1 MGRFIR
7 MFGKKSSFEEVRNG
21 LQPIFSRL
29 WRFCLVLT
37 GSAQSADDLAQS
49 TCLRALEK
57 AHLYMPGTNLKSW
70 VFRMAQ
76 RIWLN
81 ELRAAAVRRGGGMV
95 ILEEDQIP
103 EIKPGPESN
112 LLIKEVLLQVGALPE
127 AQRATVLLV
136 YAEGFSYKQAAEILE
151 IPVGTVMSRLAAARA
166 KLAGKFNGSESK
178 LG

>member
-7 MFGKKSSFEEVRNG
+7 MFGKKSSFDEVKNG
-21 LQPIFSRL
+21 LQPIYPRL
-29 WRFCLVLT
+29 WRYCLVLT
-37 GSAQSADDLAQS
+37 GSAQSADDLSQS
-49 TCLRALEK
+49 ACLRALEK
-57 AHLYMPGTNLKSW
+57 AHHYTPGTNLKSW
-70 VFRMAQ
+70 VFRLAQ

-81 ELRAAAVRRGGGMV
+81 ELRAAAVRRGGGMI

-112 LLIKEVLLQVGALPE
+112 LLIREVLLQVGALPE
-127 AQRATVLLV
+127 AQRATVMLV
-136 YAEGFSYKQAAEILE
+136 YAEGYSYKQAAEILD

-166 KLAGKFNGSESK
+166 RLAGKFNSSESK